1 MSTLL
6 DILQSM
12 FIGGMILLMVM
23 SFNFRMSVVSEDV
36 MSNNLSQ
43 SNAISISKTL
53 EHDFYKIGY
62 GSSSNEKITLAE
74 FEQIKFISDIDL
86 NGVVDTILYFISDS
100 TALEVTENPHD
111 KNLLRKVNNE
121 KEKTIGRITDF
132 EISYFDSMGNSID
145 ISTLTSSTERAKIHQ
160 VGLNITEQAA
170 IKFESDYSSSFWMS
184 KIKIKNVN

>member
-62 GSSSNEKITLAE
+62 GTSSNEKITLAE
-74 FEQIKFISDIDL
+74 IERIEFISDIDL
-86 NGVVDTILYFISDS
+86 NGVVDTILYSISDS

-121 KEKTIGRITDF
+121 EEKTIGRITDF